1 MTSTARALRLRQQAK
16 ADGSV
21 ENESEVLGRSV
32 IDPAISAS
40 VAIQGYGSHLPGVG
54 DINSTVEEVQRI
66 TAAVKCGDLSD
77 LEGMLVAQ
85 AIALQTISA
94 NFMNRAQL
102 QTAQRNFE
110 AFFGM
115 ALKAQAQS
123 RTTVQAL
130 VDLKYPRQVV
140 FAKNVGN
147 VNNGQQQINTGSA
160 PHGVKAGPAQIKQ
173 LEARDG
179 KWMDTG
185 AARATSG
192 AHPYLAS
199 VGEVHRSPN
208 RARKGARV
216 A

>member
-1 MTSTARALRLRQQAK
+1 MTSAAGALRLQQQTK
-16 ADGSV
+16 DETEG
-21 ENESEVLGRSV
+21 EILGRSV
-32 IDPAISAS
+32 IDSAISAS
-40 VAIQGYGSHLPGVG
+40 VSIQAFGSHLPGVG
-54 DINSTVEEVQRI
+54 DINSTVEEVRRI
-66 TAAVKCGDLSD
+66 TAAVNSGDLSD

-94 NFMNRAQL
+94 NFMNRAQM
-102 QTAQRNFE
+102 QTAQRNLE

-123 RTTVQAL
+123 RATLQAL

-147 VNNGQQQINTGSA
+147 LNNGHQQINTG
-160 PHGVKAGPAQIKQ
+160 PVTHEGKAGPAQNKQ
-173 LEARDG
+173 LEAG
-179 KWMDTG
+179 NGEWLDTG
-185 AARATSG
+185 AARASVG
-192 AHPYLAS
+192 AHPHLAA
-199 VGEVHRSPN
+199 VGEVHRPAN